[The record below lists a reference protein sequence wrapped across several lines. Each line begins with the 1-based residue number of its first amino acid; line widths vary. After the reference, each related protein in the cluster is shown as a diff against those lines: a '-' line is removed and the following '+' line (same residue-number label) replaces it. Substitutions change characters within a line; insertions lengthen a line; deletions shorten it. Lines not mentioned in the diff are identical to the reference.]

1 MLMKKAVLT
10 HHANE
15 KIEERLLM
23 SAETLCELLD
33 DGIVVITGEETSSN
47 RHHKV
52 FYSPLNKMCFVAI
65 QDHKTGHIITVL
77 PLDYHQNKA
86 WVISYDAQLMAKEMM
101 HGYIQDKEDQVAQRL
116 SDRLQRIKQIQGKLP
131 FRVYGY
137 LEDEVRNI
145 VDRTF
150 ICSWQDETLCADLSN
165 LIEDKR
171 FINHLFTRLHKKRT
185 LLEVSSNITIK
196 RLSMQLGSKGEK
208 TLFHLE
214 ALKWFNK
221 NRQESEKQSR

>member
-1 MLMKKAVLT
+1 MKKAVLT
-10 HHANE
+10 HHAHE

-23 SAETLCELLD
+23 SAKTLCELLD

-77 PLDYHQNKA
+77 PIDYHQNKA

-101 HGYIQDKEDQVAQRL
+101 SGYIQDKEDQEAQRL
-116 SDRLQRIKQIQGKLP
+116 SDRLQRIKKIQGKLP
-131 FRVYGY
+131 FRIYGY
-137 LEDEVRNI
+137 LEDEVNNI

-150 ICSWQDETLCADLSN
+150 ICSWKDETLCADLGN
-165 LIEDKR
+165 LIEDER
-171 FINHLFTRLHKKRT
+171 FIKHLFDRLHKKRT
-185 LLEVSSNITIK
+185 ILEVNSDITIK
-196 RLSMQLGSKGEK
+196 RLSMQLGSHGEK

-214 ALKWFNK
+214 ALKWFNQ
-221 NRQESEKQSR
+221 NRQKSEV

>member
-1 MLMKKAVLT
+1 
-10 HHANE
+10 
-15 KIEERLLM
+15 
-23 SAETLCELLD
+23 
-33 DGIVVITGEETSSN
+33 
-47 RHHKV
+47 
-52 FYSPLNKMCFVAI
+52 
-65 QDHKTGHIITVL
+65 
-77 PLDYHQNKA
+77 
-86 WVISYDAQLMAKEMM
+86 
-101 HGYIQDKEDQVAQRL
+101 
-116 SDRLQRIKQIQGKLP
+116 
-131 FRVYGY
+131 